1 MHDGILPPSLSS
13 NFSFKNI
20 FEKKLSIW
28 QKLVNTF
35 KNMKKSHVTSNN
47 QFKYFLEKHLIDDFL
62 KNIRKYIF
70 IKSTLCKNIIMTV
83 FLFKIFFNGSVFS

>member
-47 QFKYFLEKHLIDDFL
+47 QFKYFLEKHLIDDFS
-62 KNIRKYIF
+62 KNIYK
-70 IKSTLCKNIIMTV
+70 
-83 FLFKIFFNGSVFS
+83 KIFSLKYFK